1 MKLGSFNISQSGADT
16 QRKKKKKK
24 KNLSLKDCVSIN
36 EK

>member
-24 KNLSLKDCVSIN
+24 EPVIKGLCFYK
-36 EK
+36 

>member
-24 KNLSLKDCVSIN
+24 NLSLKDCVSPN
-36 EK
+36 V